1 MEDERPGQDVA
12 PPEETPIPTRQA
24 RPLRR
29 ALKIGCVATLLVV
42 CGCFGTFAVL
52 LQSGPVTIGLPFG
65 GALRLG
71 SDDFVLSNYSF
82 RDGMTYFL
90 DFNGNG
96 QRNILEFR
104 HTKDDNRLEI
114 VLHHADGKSQGDTRL
129 LTLDL
134 P

>member
-1 MEDERPGQDVA
+1 MDQERPGSEIA
-12 PPEETPIPTRQA
+12 PPEETPSSRKVHPM
-24 RPLRR
+24 RR
-29 ALKIGCVATLLVV
+29 ALKIGCLATLLMV

-52 LQSGPVTIGLPFG
+52 LQSGPLTIGLPFV
-65 GALRLG
+65 GALRVG

-82 RDGMTYFL
+82 SDGTTYFL
-90 DFNGNG
+90 DLDGNG

-104 HTKDDNRLEI
+104 HTKEDNRFEI
-114 VLHHADGKSQGDTRL
+114 VLHHADGKSQGDKRL

>member
-1 MEDERPGQDVA
+1 MEEERPGPEIA
-12 PPEETPIPTRQA
+12 PPEDAPVPRQA
-24 RPLRR
+24 HPLRR
-29 ALKIGCVATLLVV
+29 ALKIGCLVTFLTI
-42 CGCFGTFAVL
+42 CGCFGTFLVL

-65 GALRLG
+65 SALRLG

-82 RDGMTYFL
+82 RDGTTYFL

-104 HTKDDNRLEI
+104 HTKEDNKLEI
-114 VLHHADGKSQGDTRL
+114 VLHHADSKSQGDTRL